1 MLKPAF
7 PSGFLRSCSTFHSLH
22 SCFVSCLCHPG
33 GKPAHAANPSA
44 SVGRVGFPS
53 YCRHTPPSASGDGMT
68 KHNFVKLVWN
78 VNNWISQKTDRSR
91 LLSALYFP
99 IDRRLFWW
107 CFDNAPYNILFS
119 SSSVRASE
127 NTGCEDSWRIEE
139 SRASE
144 EMCGGSSWN

>member
-1 MLKPAF
+1 
-7 PSGFLRSCSTFHSLH
+7 
-22 SCFVSCLCHPG
+22 
-33 GKPAHAANPSA
+33 
-44 SVGRVGFPS
+44 
-53 YCRHTPPSASGDGMT
+53 MT

-78 VNNWISQKTDRSR
+78 VNNFLAQKTDRSR

-127 NTGCEDSWRIEE
+127 SL
-139 SRASE
+139 
-144 EMCGGSSWN
+144 GGSAWN